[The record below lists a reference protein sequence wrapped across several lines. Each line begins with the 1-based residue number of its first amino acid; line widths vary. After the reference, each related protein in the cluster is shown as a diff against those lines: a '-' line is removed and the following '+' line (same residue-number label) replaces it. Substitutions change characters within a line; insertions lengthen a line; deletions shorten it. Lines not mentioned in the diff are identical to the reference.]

1 MRQEL
6 PDSPG
11 NFCRSR
17 QDLPGNSH
25 PSNRSQHDACQVVNA
40 AFTTYHAM
48 RAIDAMRTE
57 LLGKTC
63 REPARELLK
72 DT

>member
-11 NFCRSR
+11 KICRNR
-17 QDLPGNSH
+17 QDLPGNSRH
-25 PSNRSQHDACQVVNA
+25 SNRSKHDACQVVNA
-40 AFTTYHAM
+40 AFTTCGAT
-48 RAIDAMRTE
+48 RSIDAMRTE